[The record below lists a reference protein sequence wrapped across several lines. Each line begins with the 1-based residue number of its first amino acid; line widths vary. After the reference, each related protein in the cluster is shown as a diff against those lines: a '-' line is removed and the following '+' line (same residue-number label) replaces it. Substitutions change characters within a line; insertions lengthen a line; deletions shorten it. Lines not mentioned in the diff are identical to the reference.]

1 MAKTQDILDRYD
13 KAKTIRAESVNTLE
27 EIGRY
32 VWPNSQDMMREINT
46 PEGMVRTVD
55 IYDSTAIMAAQR
67 MASGLFSFLM
77 PVGVQWFQ
85 FVAQDAID
93 KEDAAIETWLSIASQ
108 AVQSEIWR
116 SNFQRQMFTTMR
128 SMTVFGTGVIS
139 VEMDDETKDIIFR
152 SYFYGD
158 IFYEENEK
166 GNIDVVYRRIRYTV
180 RQAVQEFG
188 INNVSKKIRGEY
200 ESKKLNN
207 KYEFVHAVFPQKD
220 RTVGKL
226 DSSGKKFK
234 SVYIEVDAKKQ
245 VKKGGFNDMPYL
257 IGRLDQA
264 PNEIIGRCPSFD
276 LLPEIKMA
284 NSMKLAF
291 IEGAE
296 TAANPPLI
304 VWDDSVIGQP
314 VTGPRGIINVRPDAQ
329 PPTPLNTGFNP
340 ALNDVM
346 LDAQQQIIKKGYFN
360 DLFDALEDH
369 RNMTATEADIRQQ
382 SKLVILAPMVN
393 ALQTELFDPLLSRVL
408 NLMIEERQK
417 PSIQDPPKDFDF
429 DVVYQGRLAVAM
441 ATLQA
446 NAIETHLAKWAPYE
460 EISPV
465 NDNMDI
471 DKAYRR
477 TAVNSGVPGD
487 ILRTPEERDAIRAN
501 RKQAQDA
508 IQRSEVA
515 VNAAKAIKDVSGTVQ
530 EDSVLSKLGLG

>member
-1 MAKTQDILDRYD
+1 MAKTQDILNRYD
-13 KAKTIRAESVNTLE
+13 KAKTIRAESLGTFE

-32 VWPNSQDMMREINT
+32 VWPASRDMVETVNT
-46 PEGMVRTVD
+46 PEGEVKTVN

-85 FVAQDAID
+85 FVAQEADD
-93 KEDAAIETWLSIASQ
+93 KEDSNIETWLSIASQ
-108 AVQSEIWR
+108 GVQSEIWR

-139 VEMDDETKDIIFR
+139 VEMDKLTKSIIFK
-152 SYFYGD
+152 SYHYGD
-158 IFYEENEK
+158 IFYEENSK
-166 GNIDVVYRRIRYTV
+166 GDIDVVFRRIRYTV
-180 RQAVQEFG
+180 RQAVLEYG
-188 INNVSKKIRGEY
+188 INNVSVKTKKQFENN
-200 ESKKLNN
+200 ELNV
-207 KYEFVHAVFPQKD
+207 KVEFVHAVFPNDD
-220 RTVGKL
+220 RKPDKL
-226 DSSGKKFK
+226 DSKKFD
-234 SVYIEVDAKKQ
+234 SVHIEVDAKKQ
-245 VKKGGFNDMPYL
+245 VKKSGFNENPYL

-296 TAANPPLI
+296 TASNPPLI

-329 PPTPLNTGFNP
+329 EPKPLNTGFNP

-346 LDAQQQIIKKGYFN
+346 LEKQQAIIKKGYFT
-360 DLFDALEDH
+360 DLFDALEDQ

-408 NLMIEERQK
+408 NLMVEERQK
-417 PSIQDPPKDFDF
+417 PAIQEPPKDFDF

-460 EISPV
+460 ELFPV
-465 NDNMDI
+465 NDNIDI
-471 DKAYRR
+471 DAAYRR
-477 TAVNSGVPGD
+477 TALNSGVPGD
-487 ILRTPEERDAIRAN
+487 ILRTPEERDEIRN
-501 RKQAQDA
+501 DRTQKQEAAQQA
-508 IQRSEVA
+508 EIA
-515 VNAAKAIKDVSGTVQ
+515 ATAAKAYKDASVPVQ
-530 EDSVLSKLGLG
+530 AGSVLEQLA